1 MNQKYIQ
8 DLQNE
13 FPKAWAEFQE
23 FYNQMYSDTSV
34 NLIPFPFFFGTAF
47 YFFREVAIELDI
59 NNTDTDLLPEVIK
72 EAFMIHENNIAHF
85 S

>member
-8 DLQNE
+8 DLENE
-13 FPKAWAEFQE
+13 YPKAWAEFLE
-23 FYNQMYSDTSV
+23 FYNQIYSESTINS
-34 NLIPFPFFFGTAF
+34 IPFPFFFGTAF
-47 YFFREVAIELDI
+47 LFFRDVAIELDI

-72 EAFMIHENNIAHF
+72 EAFRIHENNIAHF